1 MEYLV
6 LGEEHGGAHGQSRQL
21 GGGDGQPDAV
31 DAQQQRQ
38 QEQMLA
44 EAVAE
49 PKEDPKPADTPKQPK
64 AVKSE
69 QGIIVEGLDN
79 CLVKFSKCCTPVP
92 GDDIVGFITRGFGV
106 SIHKQSCANA
116 VSSMK
121 DPSNAPRWVKAYWAD
136 SVKDS
141 YKAGLEII
149 ALNRNELLSDVL
161 AALADIRV
169 PIYAM
174 NARQVENNCAVIS
187 LTIGIN
193 NTEHLNRVVARL
205 SKVKDVLKVTR
216 S

>member
-1 MEYLV
+1 M
-6 LGEEHGGAHGQSRQL
+6 A
-21 GGGDGQPDAV
+21 AV
-31 DAQQQRQ
+31 DVLAALSLALCGMVAQLDEEQRQ
-38 QEQMLA
+38 QQQHHRGDE
-44 EAVAE
+44 VG
-49 PKEDPKPADTPKQPK
+49 
-64 AVKSE
+64 V
-69 QGIIVEGLDN
+69 
-79 CLVKFSKCCTPVP
+79 
-92 GDDIVGFITRGFGV
+92 GDDTRGFGV

>member
-1 MEYLV
+1 MLLAPARRPHRGLHHPGLRRLHPQAEL
-6 LGEEHGGAHGQSRQL
+6 RQRDVQHERPL
-21 GGGDGQPDAV
+21 Q
-31 DAQQQRQ
+31 
-38 QEQMLA
+38 
-44 EAVAE
+44 
-49 PKEDPKPADTPKQPK
+49 
-64 AVKSE
+64 
-69 QGIIVEGLDN
+69 
-79 CLVKFSKCCTPVP
+79 C
-92 GDDIVGFITRGFGV
+92 
-106 SIHKQSCANA
+106 
-116 VSSMK
+116 
-121 DPSNAPRWVKAYWAD
+121 PRWVKAYWAD

>member
-1 MEYLV
+1 MEDLPKV
-6 LGEEHGGAHGQSRQL
+6 DLSRVHAT
-21 GGGDGQPDAV
+21 DGV
-31 DAQQQRQ
+31 
-38 QEQMLA
+38 
-44 EAVAE
+44 V
-49 PKEDPKPADTPKQPK
+49 
-64 AVKSE
+64 
-69 QGIIVEGLDN
+69 VEGFDN
-79 CLVKFSKCCTPVP
+79 TPIKFAKCCSPLP
-92 GDDIVGFITRGFGV
+92 GDPIVGFITRGFGV

-121 DPSNAPRWVKAYWAD
+121 DPSNAPRWVRAYWAD